1 MNDGE
6 KEAGKG
12 EKGGKILRNM
22 EYVVLIVR
30 DFQPAFEFYH
40 IQLKMVETH
49 RCAFHSYL
57 ADIYPSS
64 NTPRVRATDNTSCVV
79 TNLRH
84 KKYASLHEQ

>member
-40 IQLKMVETH
+40 IAE
-49 RCAFHSYL
+49 
-57 ADIYPSS
+57 
-64 NTPRVRATDNTSCVV
+64 NG
-79 TNLRH
+79 
-84 KKYASLHEQ
+84 